1 MNVFIW
7 LGLLLLFMI
16 VETETVSVV
25 SMWFA
30 LGSLAALVATLL
42 GAEIWLQI
50 TVFLLVSGV
59 TLALLRPVVRK
70 YFTPKLTKT
79 NMDAMTEK
87 LCTVTIAID
96 NSVPSGQ
103 VKIGDVEWTA
113 RSESGEPIPA
123 GTQVRIQRIEGVKA
137 YVTPVTVTAK

>member
-7 LGLLLLFMI
+7 VGLLLLFII
-16 VETETVSVV
+16 VEAETVSVV

-30 LGSLAALVATLL
+30 LGSLVALIANLL
-42 GAEIWLQI
+42 GAELWLQV
-50 TVFLLVSGV
+50 TLFLVVAGIS
-59 TLALLRPVVRK
+59 LALLRPVVRK

-79 NMDAMTEK
+79 NVDALAGK
-87 LCTVTIAID
+87 LCIVTAAID

-113 RSESGEPIPA
+113 RSENGEPIAA

-137 YVTPVTVTAK
+137 YVIPATVTVK

>member
-7 LGLLLLFMI
+7 VGLLLLFII
-16 VETETVSVV
+16 VEAETVSVV

-30 LGSLAALVATLL
+30 LGSLVALIANLL
-42 GAEIWLQI
+42 GAELWLQV
-50 TVFLLVSGV
+50 TLFLVVACIS
-59 TLALLRPVVRK
+59 LALLRPVVRK

-79 NMDAMTEK
+79 NVDALAGK
-87 LCTVTIAID
+87 LCIVTTAID

-113 RSESGEPIPA
+113 RSENGEPIAA

-137 YVTPVTVTAK
+137 YVTPITVTVK